1 MLPLI
6 RLFVVAGL
14 GVGAATATQAQP
26 CMTEDLFLSSP
37 FPCMVSDKTFGSS
50 PVQLTQSAA
59 GDVTVP
65 SIMVMPVP
73 HSPGPPLNPGLQF
86 VGPWVAGP
94 GGVIVFMMEDL
105 DVTAGPG
112 FLIDDVE
119 GSITGTT
126 TTTDG
131 FIGAISSFLP
141 FLCISS
147 SISCLSSGMTDFP
160 PVSTLPMDFEFFV
173 LGGSGTATL
182 DSFELDFS
190 QVQVPEP
197 ASLAL
202 LGTALLGI
210 GLIRRRKTA

>member
-14 GVGAATATQAQP
+14 RVGAATATQAQP

-86 VGPWVAGP
+86 IGPWVAGP

-119 GSITGTT
+119 GSITGQNNHGWIHRRHKLLSAILMHLLLHILPQFQHDRLPSGLNFA
-126 TTTDG
+126 DG
-131 FIGAISSFLP
+131 L
-141 FLCISS
+141 
-147 SISCLSSGMTDFP
+147 
-160 PVSTLPMDFEFFV
+160 
-173 LGGSGTATL
+173 
-182 DSFELDFS
+182 
-190 QVQVPEP
+190 
-197 ASLAL
+197 
-202 LGTALLGI
+202 
-210 GLIRRRKTA
+210 